1 MISRILRQQWKTLVI
16 IVGFAMVL
24 ATAYSWFKT
33 PEYLSVTTAL
43 PSSVYA
49 NDRSRLF
56 NENIQILYSELGT
69 PDELDVIAASGQL
82 DTVYLAVTDQF
93 NLFDHY
99 QSKQP
104 NVREKSAEILKG
116 KTKVVKTGSGELKV
130 TIWDTD
136 KDLAPQLAN
145 AIMDELQYIHTS
157 ARNFGN
163 EHMISRLKK
172 NLDSC
177 QRMTDLNEEGS
188 KAQQE
193 KIIHLQKLIAEY
205 ELISESK
212 IPALIIIEKARPAIR
227 PDRPRSLQI
236 LIGTFIFSLLLS
248 FLLALYRERI
258 KPA

>member
-1 MISRILRQQWKTLVI
+1 MISRILRHQWKTLVI
-16 IVGFAMVL
+16 IVGLAMLL
-24 ATAYSWFKT
+24 AAAYTWFKT

-99 QSKQP
+99 RSKQP
-104 NVREKSAEILKG
+104 NAREKSAEILKG
-116 KTKVVKTGSGELKV
+116 KTKVVKTGNGELKV
-130 TIWDTD
+130 TVWDTD

-145 AIMDELQYIHTS
+145 AIMDQLQYTHTS

-163 EHMISRLKK
+163 LHMVIQLKK
-172 NLDSC
+172 SLDSC
-177 QRMTDLNEEGS
+177 QKISGLNEERIKS
-188 KAQQE
+188 QQE
-193 KIIHLQKLIAEY
+193 KITYLKKLISEY

-212 IPALIIIEKARPAIR
+212 TPALIVIEKARPAIR
-227 PDRPRSLQI
+227 PDRPRCMQI
-236 LIGTFIFSLLLS
+236 LIAVFIMSLLLS
-248 FLLALYRERI
+248 FLLAIYRERI